1 MTKERLH
8 ILIDRYLSETLTK
21 EEQAEL
27 YSAINQ
33 PETEAQTK
41 ELILEQLENKAF
53 NYNPDLTNLY
63 KRIVAETKEQPRV
76 HRIHFLRTSFRKFAA
91 AAAVITMIATTYFI
105 LNKEQEQAINAVATI
120 DVKAPTTNRAT
131 VTLSNG
137 QTVALDSAI
146 NGQLAM
152 ESTVSLVKLANGQIV
167 YTGNANELIYNT
179 LHNPKGSKPIDIGLS
194 DGSHVWL
201 NAGSS
206 ITYPVA
212 FILNKERRVTMTGE
226 AYFEIK
232 HTDNNLAFIVQKE
245 STEVKVLGTHFNV
258 KAYDNEPNLKVT
270 LLEGSVSVNK
280 KTQSLLLKPNQQ
292 AVVTNSAIELNAD
305 ADTDQAVAWK
315 NGITS
320 FHSADLATALR
331 ELERWYDITT
341 EAKGNLK
348 TKNFFAEAPRNA
360 PLKDVL
366 QSIFDDNNIAY
377 EYDSEKRKLTILQ

>member
-8 ILIDRYLSETLTK
+8 ILIDRYLSETLGP

-27 YSAINQ
+27 YAAVND
-33 PETEAQTK
+33 PETEAQIK
-41 ELILEQLENKAF
+41 VLILQQFENKAF

-63 KRIVAETKEQPRV
+63 TRIIAGTKDQPRV

-91 AAAVITMIATTYFI
+91 AAAVIAVIATAYLL
-105 LNKEQEQAINAVATI
+105 LNRKPEQPTNAVATVN
-120 DVKAPTTNRAT
+120 VKAPTTNRAT

-137 QTVALDSAI
+137 QTVDLDSAI
-146 NGQLAM
+146 NGQLAIQ
-152 ESTVSLVKLANGQIV
+152 SNVKLIKLANGQIV

-179 LHNPKGSKPIDIGLS
+179 LNNPKGSKPIDIGLS

-206 ITYPVA
+206 ITYPIA
-212 FILNKERRVTMTGE
+212 FMLNKERRVTITGE

-232 HTDNNLAFIVQKE
+232 HTSNNLSFIVQKE
-245 STEVKVLGTHFNV
+245 ATEVKVLGTHFNV
-258 KAYDNEPNLKVT
+258 KAYDNEPNMKVT

-280 KTQSLLLKPNQQ
+280 NNQSQLLKPNQQ
-292 AVVTNSAIELNAD
+292 AVVQANKIELVTD
-305 ADTDQAVAWK
+305 ADTDQAIAWK

-341 EAKGNLK
+341 EIKGTATNK
-348 TKNFFAEAPRNA
+348 SFYIEAPRNA
-360 PLKDVL
+360 NLKDVL
-366 QSIFDDNNIAY
+366 KSILEDNNIAY
-377 EYDSEKRKLTILQ
+377 EFDEAKKKLTVLP